1 MRSTIT
7 RLDPSHPIVN
17 EEDRTPTDQFRIFML
32 QSYLGSMLIGT
43 GTPEG
48 FVEAQQ
54 GRLYMDEIGP
64 VGAILY
70 IKQSA
75 DILGDRTK
83 GWVLI

>member
-1 MRSTIT
+1 MRSIIT
-7 RLDPSHPIVN
+7 QLDPSYPIVN
-17 EEDRTPTDQFRIFML
+17 EESRTPTDQFRIFML
-32 QSYLGSMLIGT
+32 QSHLGSLLIGT

-54 GRLYMDEIGP
+54 GRFYMDDTGP
-64 VGAILY
+64 VGAVLY

-75 DILGDRTK
+75 DLLGDRTK